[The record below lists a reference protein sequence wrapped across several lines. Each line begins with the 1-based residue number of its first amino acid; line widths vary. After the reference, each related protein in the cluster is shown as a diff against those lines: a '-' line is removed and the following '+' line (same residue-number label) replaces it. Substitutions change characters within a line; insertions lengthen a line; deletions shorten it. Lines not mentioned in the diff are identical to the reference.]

1 MILELFKVDKYLNN
15 TLILKNINFTLS
27 EGEIVGLIGPNGAGK
42 TTLLRLLATLYKPDS
57 GTITFEGNDVFVNP
71 ENFRR
76 IIGYMPEESG
86 FYNKLNAFENLSFY
100 AGFFNNITRTDILN
114 KLNEYNLNLNK
125 KVGAFSKGQK
135 QLLLFIKSIIHNP
148 DILIL
153 DEPFN
158 ALDPGVRITIRET
171 IKNFSNSN
179 KIIIFSSHILSDLEQ
194 LCNRYIFL
202 KKGEIVS
209 DVRKTQENNSQGI
222 NIEELYK
229 KIIT

>member
-171 IKNFSNSN
+171 IKNFSNNN

-209 DVRKTQENNSQGI
+209 DIRKTQENNSQGI